1 MMTKKQIT
9 ISIPEQL
16 YTRLQGIVAHA
27 EDDGVP
33 SVLYEGDGRVSVVQH
48 DACDEGDC
56 QSIEAMA
63 AAYLR
68 WYLYMYDEVL
78 EDGCVAVDEEE

>member
-1 MMTKKQIT
+1 MIKKQIM
-9 ISIPEQL
+9 ISIPETL

-27 EDDGVP
+27 TDDGIP
-33 SVLYEGDGRVSVVQH
+33 TLLYEEGGRVSVVQH
-48 DACDEGDC
+48 DACDDDDC

-78 EDGCVAVDEEE
+78 EDGCVAVEDDSL